1 MLKIIL
7 DTNVII
13 AARRSRNGASFQLVS
28 MIGKGQFELIMSVAL
43 ALEYEYVL
51 NEQFADV
58 GMDKAD
64 ISDFVS
70 FLCANSLRYEVKLSG
85 WPITAD
91 LGDEFIA
98 RLALT
103 SGCDFLVT
111 HNIRHLGAVTDLG
124 IKLVTPKQFLPII
137 RNQS

>member
-1 MLKIIL
+1 MVK
-7 DTNVII
+7 
-13 AARRSRNGASFQLVS
+13 RHRQSRSFKEQ
-28 MIGKGQFELIMSVAL
+28 AL

-51 NEQFADV
+51 KEQFADV
-58 GMDKAD
+58 GMDEAD

-70 FLCANSLRYEVKLSG
+70 FLCVHSLRYEVKLG
-85 WPITAD
+85 AWPITAD

-98 RLALT
+98 RLALN

-124 IKLVTPKQFLPII
+124 IKLVTPRQFLPII